1 MKEKVMAKKN
11 SQKQKAGSQATANS
25 SNTNQV
31 VINQPV
37 EIQGAKRWLAPLA
50 IVVMLGAAATIFFY
64 GDKLM
69 GKSSQSAITEPDMGL
84 KEPIK
89 MNIAQAVMV
98 TVDLDF
104 GRPAT
109 IAEAIQQV
117 ERTYQPDD
125 GVGRTFAVLD
135 AYGEMTPEGKL
146 HMSMHVSSEKP
157 GFGTLKFKRTGE
169 TLWRGRFGN
178 PGDQPAG
185 TKSLTIMMANGA
197 GGNYVLDGGRGGSSA
212 LDVYLQNSQQKLRD
226 VWPDGEE
233 REFTYIYSA
242 CGCPVKVMVRRVGER
257 TQRTS
262 DLPVIF
268 PDDPAAVQTI
278 AGLMKW

>member
-1 MKEKVMAKKN
+1 MAKKN
-11 SQKQKAGSQATANS
+11 TQKQNTGSQVTSNS

-31 VINQPV
+31 VVNQTV
-37 EIQGAKRWLAPLA
+37 KIQGAKNWIAPLA
-50 IVVMLGAAATIFFY
+50 MVVMLGAAAGIYFY
-64 GDKLM
+64 GDTLF
-69 GKSSQSAITEPDMGL
+69 GKSGSSASSDPDMGL

-98 TVDLDF
+98 TVELDF

-109 IAEAIQQV
+109 IAEGIQEI
-117 ERTYQPDD
+117 ERGYQPDP
-125 GVGRTFAVLD
+125 GQQGRTFAILD

-157 GFGTLKFKRTGE
+157 GAGWLKFKKTGE
-169 TLWRGRFGN
+169 MLWRGRFGN
-178 PGDQPAG
+178 PGDAPAG
-185 TKSLTIMMANGA
+185 PKSLTIMMDNGA

-226 VWPDGEE
+226 VWPDGSE
-233 REFTYIYSA
+233 REFTFIYSA
-242 CGCPVKVMVRRVGER
+242 CGCPVKAKVRRVGDR

>member
-1 MKEKVMAKKN
+1 MAKKN
-11 SQKQKAGSQATANS
+11 SQKLKTGSQAATKPA
-25 SNTNQV
+25 
-31 VINQPV
+31 
-37 EIQGAKRWLAPLA
+37 GAKRWLAPLA
-50 IVVMLGAAATIFFY
+50 MVVMLGAAAAIYFY
-64 GDKLM
+64 GDTLF
-69 GKSSQSAITEPDMGL
+69 GQPNQSASSEPDMGL

-98 TVDLDF
+98 TVELDF

-109 IAEAIQQV
+109 IAEAIQQI
-117 ERTYQPDD
+117 ERGYQPDP
-125 GVGRTFAVLD
+125 GQQGRTFAVLD

-157 GFGTLKFKRTGE
+157 GFGSLKFKKTGE
-169 TLWRGRFGN
+169 VLWRGRFGN
-178 PGDQPAG
+178 PGDAAAG
-185 TKSLTIMMANGA
+185 PKNLTIYMDNGS
-197 GGNYVLDGGRGGSSA
+197 GGNHVLDGSRGGGSA

-226 VWPDGEE
+226 VWPDGSE
-233 REFTYIYSA
+233 REFTFIYSA
-242 CGCPVKVMVRRVGER
+242 CGCPVKAKVRRVGER

-262 DLPVIF
+262 DLPVMF

>member
-1 MKEKVMAKKN
+1 MAKKN
-11 SQKQKAGSQATANS
+11 SQKLNAKSPTATNT
-25 SNTNQV
+25 SNINQTATNQIV
-31 VINQPV
+31 QT
-37 EIQGAKRWLAPLA
+37 QSAKRWLAPAAMVL
-50 IVVMLGAAATIFFY
+50 MLGAAAAIFFY
-64 GDKLM
+64 GDKLT
-69 GKSSQSAITEPDMGL
+69 GKNSQSATTEPDMGL

-104 GRPAT
+104 GKPTT
-109 IAEAIQQV
+109 IAEAIQQI
-117 ERTYQPDD
+117 ERGYQPDD

-157 GFGTLKFKRTGE
+157 GFGSLKFKRTGE

-178 PGDQPAG
+178 PGDPAAG
-185 TKSLTIMMANGA
+185 PKSLTIMMANGS

-226 VWPDGEE
+226 VWPDGSE
-233 REFTYIYSA
+233 REFTFIYSA
-242 CGCPVKVMVRRVGER
+242 CGCPVKVMVRRIGDR

-262 DLPVIF
+262 DLPVMF

-278 AGLMKW
+278 ANLMKW

>member
-1 MKEKVMAKKN
+1 MAKTN
-11 SQKQKAGSQATANS
+11 PQKPKTGSQAASKPTAQSATNS
-25 SNTNQV
+25 
-31 VINQPV
+31 
-37 EIQGAKRWLAPLA
+37 GAKNWIAPVAMAL
-50 IVVMLGAAATIFFY
+50 MLGAAAAIYFY
-64 GDKLM
+64 GDKLF
-69 GKSSQSAITEPDMGL
+69 GSGNQASTTEPEMGL
-84 KEPIK
+84 KEPVK

-98 TVDLDF
+98 TVELDF

-109 IAEAIQQV
+109 IAEAIQQI
-117 ERTYQPDD
+117 ERGYQPDP
-125 GVGRTFAVLD
+125 GHQGRTFAVLD

-157 GFGTLKFKRTGE
+157 GSGSLKFKRTGE
-169 TLWRGRFGN
+169 MLWRGRFGN
-178 PGDQPAG
+178 PGDAAAG
-185 TKSLTIMMANGA
+185 PKSLTIMMANGS

-226 VWPDGEE
+226 VWPDGSE
-233 REFTYIYSA
+233 REFTFIYSA
-242 CGCPVKVMVRRVGER
+242 CGCPVKAMVRRVGDR

-262 DLPVIF
+262 DLPVMF

>member
-1 MKEKVMAKKN
+1 MAKKN
-11 SQKQKAGSQATANS
+11 SQKPNPGSSTVAQTS
-25 SNTNQV
+25 K
-31 VINQPV
+31 INLAPTTQIA
-37 EIQGAKRWLAPLA
+37 ETTIAQSGDAKRWLAPVAMVL
-50 IVVMLGAAATIFFY
+50 MLIAAAATFFY
-64 GDKLM
+64 GDKLF
-69 GKSSQSAITEPDMGL
+69 GKKDQASLTEPDMGL

-104 GRPAT
+104 GKPAT
-109 IAEAIQQV
+109 IAEAIQQI
-117 ERTYQPDD
+117 ERSYQPDD

-157 GFGTLKFKRTGE
+157 GFGSLKFKRTGE

-178 PGDQPAG
+178 PGDAAAG
-185 TKSLTIMMANGA
+185 PKSLTIYMANGS

-226 VWPDGEE
+226 VWPDGSE
-233 REFTYIYSA
+233 REFTFIYSA
-242 CGCPVKVMVRRVGER
+242 CGCPVKVMVRRIGDR

-262 DLPVIF
+262 DLPVMF

-278 AGLMKW
+278 ANLMKW

>member
-1 MKEKVMAKKN
+1 MAKKN
-11 SQKQKAGSQATANS
+11 SQKLNAKSPTATNT
-25 SNTNQV
+25 SNINQTATNQIV
-31 VINQPV
+31 QT
-37 EIQGAKRWLAPLA
+37 QSAKRWLAPAAMVL
-50 IVVMLGAAATIFFY
+50 MLGAAAAIFFY
-64 GDKLM
+64 GDKLT
-69 GKSSQSAITEPDMGL
+69 GKNSQSATTEPDMGL

-104 GRPAT
+104 GKPTT
-109 IAEAIQQV
+109 IAEAIQQI
-117 ERTYQPDD
+117 ERGYQPDD

-157 GFGTLKFKRTGE
+157 GFGSLKFKRTGE

-178 PGDQPAG
+178 PGDPAAG
-185 TKSLTIMMANGA
+185 PKSLTIMMANGS

-212 LDVYLQNSQQKLRD
+212 LDVYLQSSQQKLRD
-226 VWPDGEE
+226 VWPDGSE
-233 REFTYIYSA
+233 REFTFIYSA
-242 CGCPVKVMVRRVGER
+242 CGCPVKVMVRRIGDR

-262 DLPVIF
+262 DLPVMF

-278 AGLMKW
+278 ANLMKW